1 MAYFSMMIEQDIIDL
16 IQNTKKAL
24 FISMPALHQEIV
36 NAIEALAEQDKENTI
51 SSNIHILLDLDA
63 QTIRQGYGDFDA
75 MKKIFSQGI
84 DVRSLADNRIS
95 FIISDQIGYYL
106 FIESRSLIPADKKTY
121 NAIQIDPVS
130 IVRLKKFFFT
140 DSIAIDFEDAITN
153 AIIEESQKLANINHT
168 LDNTIAPVS
177 EIKSEVIETIEQD
190 LKENPPLKPDYKRI
204 VEFYSNKFQYVKF
217 NFEGANLANRKIDIP
232 SNILPVTDVK
242 LKKKLATKLNLF
254 DANDTKEA
262 FDVLLNFKAKVTG
275 IREVY
280 LKKVKTRDESLLD
293 KHKKTEFIE
302 AVDELK
308 KEMDKTKNQLI
319 THIANQIIIT
329 KKQLKKDLIEYFI
342 ANPSA
347 MFPETIHLIP
357 DDILYISQVA
367 ENKADELL
375 YRRIKW
381 PEAHLLVAE
390 FKLTLQFSDI
400 TYEDLKNN
408 AFIQEL
414 KEIGLIDSDDE
425 TQLAEFS
432 EGIEIKK

>member
-1 MAYFSMMIEQDIIDL
+1 MMIEQDIIDL

>member
-36 NAIEALAEQDKENTI
+36 NAIEALAEQEKENTI

-75 MKKIFSQGI
+75 MKKLFSQGI

-130 IVRLKKFFFT
+130 IVRIKKFFFT

-177 EIKSEVIETIEQD
+177 EIKSEVIKTIEQD
-190 LKENPPLKPDYKRI
+190 LKDNPPLKPDYKRI

-262 FDVLLNFKAKVTG
+262 FDVLLNFKAKVSS